1 MEEVKGS
8 GRPRIETV
16 LQKSRMVSTRLTAEE
31 FFIVALKAKMV
42 GVRISRYMREMLLK
56 EKVMQRITP
65 EDAKAP
71 RLLTNEANAEGYRE
85 MRKVNACL
93 VLKLNDIVKQLSDDW
108 KDNKGR

>member
-42 GVRISRYMREMLLK
+42 GVRISRYMLLK
-56 EKVMQRITP
+56 EKVMQRMTP

>member
-1 MEEVKGS
+1 
-8 GRPRIETV
+8 
-16 LQKSRMVSTRLTAEE
+16 
-31 FFIVALKAKMV
+31 
-42 GVRISRYMREMLLK
+42 
-56 EKVMQRITP
+56 MQRMTP